1 MQENAQKRQTWT
13 NTLTYILTVAG
24 ATIGFGATWRFPYLV
39 GENGGAAFV
48 LVFCVA
54 MIIIGIPVILVEN
67 VIGRRAQKNSVDAF
81 YSTRNAENSG
91 SCVNLSQNS
100 ALNLNLNENLS
111 SNLHENSTINSSE
124 NLNEN
129 LAANPNLTENS
140 SVNLSQISPQN
151 SALNPNLREIS
162 TPNLTQNKAWL
173 SVGYLGLLGSFGIM
187 AYYMVLGGWVLVY
200 IYELI
205 FGGFDLGQP
214 VGKDYTHEF
223 YTQNIEHNPLLIGV
237 FTGIFVLINYVILRR
252 GIINGIEKSVKF
264 LMPLL
269 FLCLI
274 IVIVR
279 NLSLDGAMRGVEFY
293 LKPDFSKITP
303 KLLIDVLGQVFFAL
317 SLGFGVMIT
326 LSSHLKKDENLIKTA
341 SYTGI
346 LNTLIAVLAGFMI
359 FPALFSAGLAPDKGP
374 SLVFETLPIAFSYVK
389 FGTAV
394 CALFF
399 VLLLIAALTTSL
411 PIYQVIISV
420 LEEKFRLSKNAAINL
435 TLSVIFVLGNLP
447 CILSYGAWRD
457 IKIVGEKNIF
467 DSFDFISGNVLFVL
481 TALFCCIFVGWVMK
495 DAAIDEISNGG
506 KIKSRFIKIWFYY
519 VKFIVP
525 LIIAVIFYFG
535 IFG

>member
-1 MQENAQKRQTWT
+1 MNFRLKCAFGFYKKGTTMQKRQTWSS
-13 NTLTYILTVAG
+13 TLTYILTVAG

-54 MIIIGIPVILVEN
+54 MIAIGIPVILVEN

-81 YSTRNAENSG
+81 APNLDENSGADLNLAENS
-91 SCVNLSQNS
+91 
-100 ALNLNLNENLS
+100 A
-111 SNLHENSTINSSE
+111 INSNASHAHQR
-124 NLNEN
+124 NE
-129 LAANPNLTENS
+129 
-140 SVNLSQISPQN
+140 
-151 SALNPNLREIS
+151 
-162 TPNLTQNKAWL
+162 NKAWRG
-173 SVGYLGLLGSFGIM
+173 VGYLGLLGSFGIM

-200 IYELI
+200 IYNLL
-205 FGGFDLGQP
+205 FGDFNLSAP
-214 VGKDYTHEF
+214 VSKEYTSEF
-223 YTQNIEHNPLLIGV
+223 YTQNIEHNPLFI
-237 FTGIFVLINYVILRR
+237 GIFTTLFVILNYVILKR
-252 GIINGIEKSVKF
+252 GIIEGIEKAVKF

-279 NLSLDGAMRGVEFY
+279 NLSLDGALAGVKFY
-293 LKPDFSKITP
+293 LSPDFSKITP
-303 KLLIDVLGQVFFAL
+303 KLFIDVLGQVFFAL

-346 LNTLIAVLAGFMI
+346 LNTIIAILAGFMI
-359 FPALFSAGLAPDKGP
+359 FPALFSAGLSPDKGP

-389 FGTAV
+389 FGTFV

-399 VLLLIAALTTSL
+399 ILLLVAALTTSL

-420 LEEKFRLSKNAAINL
+420 LEEKFKLAKNTAINL
-435 TLSVIFVLGNLP
+435 TLGGIFVLGNLP

-457 IKIVGEKNIF
+457 IKVVGSKNIF

-481 TALFCCIFVGWVMK
+481 TAFLCCVYVGWVMK
-495 DAAIDEISNGG
+495 GEAINELSNGG
-506 KIKSRFIKIWFYY
+506 KIKSKWIKIWFYY

-525 LIIAVIFYFG
+525 VVIGAIFYFG
-535 IFG
+535 IVG

>member
-1 MQENAQKRQTWT
+1 MQKRQTWSS
-13 NTLTYILTVAG
+13 TLTYILTVAG

-54 MIIIGIPVILVEN
+54 MIAIGIPVILVEN

-81 YSTRNAENSG
+81 APNLAQDLGKNS
-91 SCVNLSQNS
+91 SQNS
-100 ALNLNLNENLS
+100 KTNENLS
-111 SNLHENSTINSSE
+111 T
-124 NLNEN
+124 N
-129 LAANPNLTENS
+129 LA
-140 SVNLSQISPQN
+140 QN
-151 SALNPNLREIS
+151 SANAKNLNS
-162 TPNLTQNKAWL
+162 TPNLKANSSQNSSQSNAWRG
-173 SVGYLGLLGSFGIM
+173 VGYLGLLGSFGIM

-200 IYELI
+200 IYNLI
-205 FGGFDLGQP
+205 FGDFNLSSP
-214 VGKDYTHEF
+214 VSKEYTSEF
-223 YTQNIEHNPLLIGV
+223 YAQNIEHNPLFI
-237 FTGIFVLINYVILRR
+237 GIFTALFVLLNYVILKK
-252 GIINGIEKSVKF
+252 GIINGIERSVKF

-274 IVIVR
+274 IVITR
-279 NLSLDGAMRGVEFY
+279 NLSLDGALEGVKFY
-293 LKPDFSKITP
+293 LSPDFSKITP

-341 SYTGI
+341 TYTGV
-346 LNTLIAVLAGFMI
+346 LNTIIAFLAGFMI
-359 FPALFSAGLAPDKGP
+359 FPALFSAGLSPDKGP

-389 FGTAV
+389 FGTFV

-420 LEEKFRLSKNAAINL
+420 LEEKFKLAKNTAINL
-435 TLSVIFVLGNLP
+435 TLGVIFVLGNLP
-447 CILSYGAWRD
+447 CILAYGTWRD
-457 IKIVGEKNIF
+457 IKIVGAKNIF

-481 TALFCCIFVGWVMK
+481 TAFLCCVYVGWVMK
-495 DAAIDEISNGG
+495 DEAINELSNGG
-506 KIKSRFIKIWFYY
+506 KIKSKWIKIWFYY

-525 LIIAVIFYFG
+525 VVIGAIFYFG
-535 IFG
+535 IVG

>member
-1 MQENAQKRQTWT
+1 MQRLTWSS
-13 NTLTYILTVAG
+13 TLTYILTVAG

-54 MIIIGIPVILVEN
+54 MIAIGIPVILVEN

-81 YSTRNAENSG
+81 APNLAQDLGKNS
-91 SCVNLSQNS
+91 SQNS
-100 ALNLNLNENLS
+100 KTNENLS
-111 SNLHENSTINSSE
+111 T
-124 NLNEN
+124 N
-129 LAANPNLTENS
+129 LA
-140 SVNLSQISPQN
+140 QN
-151 SALNPNLREIS
+151 SANAKNLNS
-162 TPNLTQNKAWL
+162 TPNLKANSSQNSSQSNAWRG
-173 SVGYLGLLGSFGIM
+173 VGYLGLLGSFGIM

-200 IYELI
+200 IYNLI
-205 FGGFDLGQP
+205 FGDFNLSSP
-214 VGKDYTHEF
+214 VSKEYTSEF
-223 YTQNIEHNPLLIGV
+223 YAQNIEHNPLFI
-237 FTGIFVLINYVILRR
+237 GIFTALFVLLNYVILKK
-252 GIINGIEKSVKF
+252 GIINGIERSVKF

-274 IVIVR
+274 IVITR
-279 NLSLDGAMRGVEFY
+279 NLSLDGALEGVKFY
-293 LKPDFSKITP
+293 LSPDFSKITP

-341 SYTGI
+341 TYTGV
-346 LNTLIAVLAGFMI
+346 LNTIIAFLAGFMI
-359 FPALFSAGLAPDKGP
+359 FPALFSAGLSPDKGP

-389 FGTAV
+389 FGTFV

-420 LEEKFRLSKNAAINL
+420 LEEKFKLAKNTAINL
-435 TLSVIFVLGNLP
+435 TLGVIFVLGNLP
-447 CILSYGAWRD
+447 CILAYGTWRD
-457 IKIVGEKNIF
+457 IKIVGAKNIF

-481 TALFCCIFVGWVMK
+481 TAFLCCVYVGWVMK
-495 DAAIDEISNGG
+495 DEAINELSNGG
-506 KIKSRFIKIWFYY
+506 KIKSKWIKIWFYY

-525 LIIAVIFYFG
+525 VVIGAIFYFG
-535 IFG
+535 IVG

>member
-1 MQENAQKRQTWT
+1 MNFRLKWRVKFTKRHDMQKRQTWSS
-13 NTLTYILTVAG
+13 TLTYILTVAG

-54 MIIIGIPVILVEN
+54 MIAIGIPVILVEN

-81 YSTRNAENSG
+81 APNLAQDLGENS
-91 SCVNLSQNS
+91 SQNS
-100 ALNLNLNENLS
+100 ALNLNEKSSQNLTANSKANLALNSAQIS
-111 SNLHENSTINSSE
+111 SQNSSE
-124 NLNEN
+124 
-129 LAANPNLTENS
+129 S
-140 SVNLSQISPQN
+140 
-151 SALNPNLREIS
+151 
-162 TPNLTQNKAWL
+162 KAWRG
-173 SVGYLGLLGSFGIM
+173 VGYLGLLGSFGIM

-200 IYELI
+200 IYNLI
-205 FGGFDLGQP
+205 FGDFNLSSP
-214 VGKDYTHEF
+214 VSKEYTSEF
-223 YTQNIEHNPLLIGV
+223 YAQNIEHNPV
-237 FTGIFVLINYVILRR
+237 FIGIFTALFVLLNYVILKK
-252 GIINGIEKSVKF
+252 GIINGIEKAVKF

-274 IVIVR
+274 IVIIR
-279 NLSLDGAMRGVEFY
+279 NLSLDGALEGVKFY
-293 LKPDFSKITP
+293 LSPDFSKITP

-341 SYTGI
+341 TYTGV
-346 LNTLIAVLAGFMI
+346 LNTLIAILAGFMI
-359 FPALFSAGLAPDKGP
+359 FPALFSAGLSPDKGP

-389 FGTAV
+389 FGTFV

-420 LEEKFRLSKNAAINL
+420 LEEKFKLSKNTAINL
-435 TLSVIFVLGNLP
+435 TLGVIFVLGNLP
-447 CILSYGAWRD
+447 CILAYGTWRD
-457 IKIVGEKNIF
+457 IKIVGAKNIF

-481 TALFCCIFVGWVMK
+481 TAFLCCVYVGWVMK
-495 DAAIDEISNGG
+495 DEAINELSNGG
-506 KIKSRFIKIWFYY
+506 KIKSKWIKIWFYY

-525 LIIAVIFYFG
+525 LIIAGIFYFG
-535 IFG
+535 IVG

>member
-1 MQENAQKRQTWT
+1 MQKRQTWSS
-13 NTLTYILTVAG
+13 TLTYILTVAG

-54 MIIIGIPVILVEN
+54 MIAIGIPVILVEN

-81 YSTRNAENSG
+81 APNLAQGLGENSHLNEK
-91 SCVNLSQNS
+91 SSQNLAANLKANS
-100 ALNLNLNENLS
+100 ANAKNLNSAPNLKANSAQIS
-111 SNLHENSTINSSE
+111 SQNSSE
-124 NLNEN
+124 N
-129 LAANPNLTENS
+129 
-140 SVNLSQISPQN
+140 
-151 SALNPNLREIS
+151 
-162 TPNLTQNKAWL
+162 KAWRG
-173 SVGYLGLLGSFGIM
+173 VGYLGLLGSFGIM

-200 IYELI
+200 IYNLV
-205 FGGFDLGQP
+205 FGDFNLSSP
-214 VGKDYTHEF
+214 ISKEYTSEF
-223 YTQNIEHNPLLIGV
+223 YAQNIEHNPLFI
-237 FTGIFVLINYVILRR
+237 GIFTALFVLLNYVILKK
-252 GIINGIEKSVKF
+252 GIINGIERSVKF

-274 IVIVR
+274 IVITR
-279 NLSLDGAMRGVEFY
+279 NLSLDGALEGVKFY
-293 LKPDFSKITP
+293 LSPDFSKITP

-341 SYTGI
+341 TYTGV
-346 LNTLIAVLAGFMI
+346 LNTIIAFLAGFMI
-359 FPALFSAGLAPDKGP
+359 FPALFSAGLSPDKGP

-389 FGTAV
+389 FGTFV

-420 LEEKFRLSKNAAINL
+420 LEEKFKLAKNTAINL
-435 TLSVIFVLGNLP
+435 TLGVIFVLGNLP
-447 CILSYGAWRD
+447 CILAYGTWRD
-457 IKIVGEKNIF
+457 IKIVGAKNIF

-481 TALFCCIFVGWVMK
+481 TAFLCCVYVGWVMK
-495 DAAIDEISNGG
+495 DEAINELSNGG
-506 KIKSRFIKIWFYY
+506 KIKSKWIKIWFYY

-525 LIIAVIFYFG
+525 VVIGAIFYFG
-535 IFG
+535 IVG